1 MATPFPATSH
11 SSPVSNP
18 LASSGGG
25 PGRSCLVLRSTT
37 CARTF
42 AEPAAAHHTVGGP
55 WASPRC
61 AVAPRVP
68 PLLVNVHAWSCC
80 AAATNQQPELN
91 APAWHELSPRKI
103 LRAFASPVTVRLFWN
118 RIVGPKD
125 LRRKC
130 SKTAEGIPSTT
141 ANHTMD

>member
-91 APAWHELSPRKI
+91 APAWHELSPAQDTSNRTHINRFSATGSKNES
-103 LRAFASPVTVRLFWN
+103 FAAGVRRSGNTQIAMFQV
-118 RIVGPKD
+118 IV
-125 LRRKC
+125 
-130 SKTAEGIPSTT
+130 S
-141 ANHTMD
+141 